1 MKNLSDKVFFGIVE
15 DNKDPNRKG
24 RIKVRVQG
32 IFDDIP
38 VSDIPYAS
46 PSGGSPD
53 GKSFN
58 VPSVGKIVTV
68 VFAWGDKYEPYYVAC
83 NYFNVNLQKK
93 LKDLG
98 DDEYADFTA
107 LTFDDRCQIYV
118 DDTNLTLDYLFNRM
132 TIDDTNINLELKDSS
147 GKVTVGTVEADQPA
161 IMTKHF
167 FKWFDEF
174 IHELVKPSSL
184 ISTDP
189 PGPVIKENLQLILTK
204 YDSLKDTF
212 LSKNVFVVD
221 NDKVKKLS

>member
-46 PSGGSPD
+46 PTGSPN

-107 LTFDDRCQIYV
+107 LTFDDRCQVYV

-132 TIDDTNINLELKDSS
+132 TIDDTNINLELKDSG
-147 GKVTVGTVEADQPA
+147 GKVTMGTVEADQPA
-161 IMTKHF
+161 LLTNHF
-167 FKWFDEF
+167 FKWFEEF
-174 IHELVKPSSL
+174 IYELRNPQSL
-184 ISTDP
+184 I
-189 PGPVIKENLQLILTK
+189 GNQGQVIIKENLQLILEK

-212 LSKNVFVVD
+212 LSKNIFIVD
-221 NDKVKKLS
+221 NDKVKKLN